1 MVSPENNFPLLVF
14 FSSLSSGPARRMD
27 SLVASLARKE
37 RSRLRV
43 LNVDIVERPEL
54 AAHFRVRTVPTLV
67 LVKCGRVVERIVGR
81 VSAAGLERLIE
92 SHLIEEMSRK
102 AG

>member
-1 MVSPENNFPLLVF
+1 VVSLENNLPLLVF
-14 FSSLSSGPARRMD
+14 FSSLNSGPARRMD

-43 LNVDIVERPEL
+43 LYVDIVERPEL
-54 AAHFRVRTVPTLV
+54 ADHFRVRTVPTLV

-92 SHLIEEMSRK
+92 SHLIEELSRK
-102 AG
+102 GG